1 VPALPPAEPPVLP
14 PEPPRGAL
22 PPEPPVLPPL
32 PVPPWP
38 PEPLDVMHCPF
49 EHVPAQAWLQPPQ
62 WARLLL
68 VSTQALPHNICP
80 APEQPHTPLLQAFA
94 PVGQAL
100 QPPQCAMVPSPLDGM
115 HAPPEHMICPDGQ
128 LAMHWLLEQTWLV
141 GQALQP
147 PQCWAS
153 DATHE
158 PLQRNRPAAQVH
170 CPF

>member
-1 VPALPPAEPPVLP
+1 
-14 PEPPRGAL
+14 
-22 PPEPPVLPPL
+22 
-32 PVPPWP
+32 
-38 PEPLDVMHCPF
+38 MHCPF